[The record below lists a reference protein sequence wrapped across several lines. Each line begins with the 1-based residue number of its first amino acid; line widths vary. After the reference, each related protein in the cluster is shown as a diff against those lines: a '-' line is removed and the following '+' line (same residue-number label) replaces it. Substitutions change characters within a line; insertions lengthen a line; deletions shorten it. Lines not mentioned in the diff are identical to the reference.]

1 MQLNIRSISLCGWR
15 RSPGWEEE
23 RRRRAKE
30 QERSRRLE
38 KGNSEESTE
47 VVEKYKNI
55 KSVVYL

>member
-1 MQLNIRSISLCGWR
+1 MGEEEVQEG
-15 RSPGWEEE
+15 EEE

-30 QERSRRLE
+30 QERSRLE
-38 KGNSEESTE
+38 KGKSEESTE

>member
-1 MQLNIRSISLCGWR
+1 MGQDEVQEGE
-15 RSPGWEEE
+15 GK

-30 QERSRRLE
+30 QEGLRRLE
-38 KGNSEESTE
+38 KGKSEESTE